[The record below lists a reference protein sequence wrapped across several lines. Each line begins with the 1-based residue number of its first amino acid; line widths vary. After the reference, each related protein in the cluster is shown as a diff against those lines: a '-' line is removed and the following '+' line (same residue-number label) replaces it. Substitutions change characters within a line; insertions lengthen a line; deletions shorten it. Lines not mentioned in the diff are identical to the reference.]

1 MSKHLVLVGGG
12 HAHMVTLANLHR
24 FVEKGHS
31 VTVIGREK
39 RDYVWIM
46 ARSPQIPDEKYE
58 EIVAYL
64 ARTGYDVG
72 ELQRVPQRWPAHEGS
87 ATR

>member
-1 MSKHLVLVGGG
+1 MQ
-12 HAHMVTLANLHR
+12 
-24 FVEKGHS
+24 FIWPFKGDFRIIWLEPDYS

-64 ARTGYDVG
+64 AQTGYDVG
-72 ELQRVPQRWPAHEGS
+72 KLQRVPQRWPAQGGS